1 MTSTPQPA
9 DHPEFERV
17 LGRWDVIAVSF
28 GAMIGFG
35 WIVLAGDFLT
45 GAGAVGASLA
55 IIIGGLVVVFVAFTY
70 AELVGAMPKAG
81 GEHNYVLRAMGSRA
95 SFLTSW
101 TLVLGYVSLV
111 AFEAVAFPQTLLY
124 LFPRMLAGKMWTFA
138 DYDVYASWVAIGV
151 AAAAVITYVNYR
163 GVKPAAVFQSIAV
176 IFLLAVG
183 FLLIAGTIIGG
194 GSVENMK
201 PLINGGWSGIV
212 AVLVA
217 TPFLFVG
224 FDVIPQSA
232 GEIRLKPNMIG
243 KILML
248 SVTMA
253 IAWYVMVML
262 TVSFVIP
269 AAEIA
274 DRSLPAADAVSRA
287 WNSDFFG
294 QVLLVGGIAGILTSW
309 NGFMIGASRLVYAM
323 GDSGMLPGWFGKL
336 HGTHRTPS
344 NAVLAVGALSIA
356 APFLG
361 RKALVW
367 FVDSGSVSIALAFF
381 MVALAFIR
389 LRVKEPDM
397 DRPFRVKGGMAVGV
411 IAAIGSVLMALA
423 YLPFGPAALV
433 WPYEWAI
440 FGLWWITGILLWTRV
455 PRVAAGPDAERQ
467 LHAARDETTVT
478 VSSQ

>member
-1 MTSTPQPA
+1 MNSEQQPTA
-9 DHPEFERV
+9 GEEDHPAFERV
-17 LGRWDVIAVSF
+17 LGRWDITAVSF

-35 WIVLAGDFLT
+35 WIVLAGDFLSN
-45 GAGAVGASLA
+45 AGPIGASLA
-55 IIIGGLVVVFVAFTY
+55 ILIGGLVIIFVAFTY

-111 AFEAVAFPQTLLY
+111 AFEAVAFPQTLLH
-124 LFPRMLAGKMWTFA
+124 LFPKMLVGKMWTFA
-138 DYDVYASWVAIGV
+138 DYDVYASWVAVGVIG
-151 AAAAVITYVNYR
+151 AMIITYVNYR

-183 FLLIAGTIIGG
+183 FLLITGAVISG
-194 GSVENMK
+194 GSVANMR
-201 PLINGGWSGIV
+201 PLINGGWGGIV

-232 GEIRLKPNMIG
+232 GEIRLTPNKIG
-243 KILML
+243 KVLMA
-248 SVTMA
+248 SVVMA
-253 IAWYVMVML
+253 IAWYVMIML
-262 TVSFVIP
+262 TVSYVIP
-269 AAEIA
+269 AAELK
-274 DRSLPAADAVSRA
+274 DLSLPAADAISRA

-294 QVLLVGGIAGILTSW
+294 QILLIGGIAGILTSW

-323 GDSGMLPGWFGKL
+323 GESGMLPRWFGKL
-336 HGTHRTPS
+336 HSRYRTPS
-344 NAVLAVGALSIA
+344 NAVLAVGSLSIA

-381 MVALAFIR
+381 MVALAFIA
-389 LRVKEPDM
+389 LRRREPNM
-397 DRPFRVKGGMAVGV
+397 DRPFRVKGGIAVGV
-411 IAAIGSVLMALA
+411 LAAVGSIAMALA
-423 YLPFGPAALV
+423 YMPFGPAALI

-440 FGLWWITGILLWTRV
+440 FGLWWIAGLLLLVRV
-455 PRVAAGPDAERQ
+455 PKVAAGPDADRQ
-467 LHAARDETTVT
+467 LHERAGTIPA
-478 VSSQ
+478 S